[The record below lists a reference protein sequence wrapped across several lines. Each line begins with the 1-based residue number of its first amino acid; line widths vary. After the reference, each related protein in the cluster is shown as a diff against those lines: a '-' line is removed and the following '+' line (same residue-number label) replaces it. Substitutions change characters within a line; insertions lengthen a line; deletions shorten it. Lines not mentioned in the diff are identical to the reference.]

1 MICEI
6 LERKLKIGLDLN
18 SIRLS
23 LDLKV
28 FENLLLRLI
37 LRLKQRELKGR
48 VTENNLGFKL
58 ILEVHR
64 PSVVFFCNFGWRLQ
78 KFVSP
83 RFSSDW

>member
-48 VTENNLGFKL
+48 VTENKLGFKL
-58 ILEVHR
+58 I
-64 PSVVFFCNFGWRLQ
+64 
-78 KFVSP
+78 
-83 RFSSDW
+83 

>member
-64 PSVVFFCNFGWRLQ
+64 P
-78 KFVSP
+78 
-83 RFSSDW
+83 